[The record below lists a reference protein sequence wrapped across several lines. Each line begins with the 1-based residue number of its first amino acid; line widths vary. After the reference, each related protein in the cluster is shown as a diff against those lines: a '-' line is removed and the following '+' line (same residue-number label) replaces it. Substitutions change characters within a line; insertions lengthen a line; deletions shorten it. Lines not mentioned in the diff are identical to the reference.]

1 MIKVAMTRS
10 NGEVGYI
17 ISPAVDDDYIDN
29 QVYGDYTARLISVD
43 SNDDDYIIRKYW
55 DGNGWADRGARPS
68 DLHEWID
75 GAWVLNLTY
84 LFNEVRGERAKRL
97 ILSDW
102 TQMPDSQLTDSEK
115 AEWATYRQA
124 LRDVPAN
131 NANINSLDEVSWP
144 TEPGG

>member
-17 ISPAVDDDYIDN
+17 ISPAVDDDYIDG
-29 QVYGDYTARLISVD
+29 QVYGVYTARHISVD

-55 DGNGWADRGARPS
+55 DGNGWVDRGERPS

-75 GAWVLNLTY
+75 GEWYLNLTY
-84 LFNEVRGERAKRL
+84 LFNEVRGERQKKLAM
-97 ILSDW
+97 SDW
-102 TQMPDSQLTDSEK
+102 TQTIDSPLSDSKK

-131 NANINSLDEVSWP
+131 NSDATDLSDIIWP
-144 TEPGG
+144 TKPE